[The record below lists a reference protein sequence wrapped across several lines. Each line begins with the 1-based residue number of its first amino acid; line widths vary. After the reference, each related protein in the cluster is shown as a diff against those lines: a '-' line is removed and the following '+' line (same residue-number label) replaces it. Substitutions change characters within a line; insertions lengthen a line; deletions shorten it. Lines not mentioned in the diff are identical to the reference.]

1 VELLLEAEPVADR
14 AAPGKSPTSRLAW
27 AAAGVMAVAAATGF
41 SQRKARV
48 DGSVTDEHEF
58 VAIGGHAED
67 LMELL
72 KTRFTA
78 GWDLATAVK
87 TAVEVLGS
95 PESRTI
101 EADAIEAGVL
111 DRTRSHRRKF
121 LRLEEPEIAGL
132 LAG

>member
-1 VELLLEAEPVADR
+1 
-14 AAPGKSPTSRLAW
+14 
-27 AAAGVMAVAAATGF
+27 M
-41 SQRKARV
+41 
-48 DGSVTDEHEF
+48 TDEHEF

-72 KTRFTA
+72 KTRFAA

-121 LRLEEPEIAGL
+121 RRLEAAEVAGL